1 MSDKTKSGAE
11 RLGRILDGLGEY
23 IRNAPGDEL
32 LEDARSEG
40 RDPAQTAARVKG
52 LLRQVVKGH
61 QQKQLKKAEEDYKRE
76 VAAIRSRDIKLPRS
90 AERRRSLLATIFVRQ
105 PQLKLAFTFQN
116 RGFSELTDEDIS
128 NHLRK
133 LALLGVLDEMQ
144 VTEEDDE

>member
-1 MSDKTKSGAE
+1 MSDKAKSGAE
-11 RLGRILDGLGEY
+11 RLGRILDALGEY

-61 QQKQLKKAEEDYKRE
+61 RQKQLQKAEEEYERE
-76 VAAIRSRDIKLPRS
+76 VSALKSRNIILPKS
-90 AERRRSLLATIFVRQ
+90 LERRRNLLAAVFSQQ
-105 PQLKLAFTFQN
+105 PQLQAAFTFQN
-116 RGFSELTDEDIS
+116 RGFSELTDQDIE

-133 LALLGVLDEMQ
+133 LALLGVLDDIKLPE
-144 VTEEDDE
+144 TDE

>member
-1 MSDKTKSGAE
+1 MSDKAKSGAE

-40 RDPAQTAARVKG
+40 RDPAQTAARLKG

-61 QQKQLKKAEEDYKRE
+61 QQKQLKKAEEEYERE
-76 VAAIRSRDIKLPRS
+76 VSALKFRNIILPKS
-90 AERRRSLLATIFVRQ
+90 PERRRNLLAAIFSQQ
-105 PQLKLAFTFQN
+105 PQLRAAFTFQN
-116 RGFSELTDEDIS
+116 RGFSELTDQDIE

-133 LALLGVLDEMQ
+133 LALLGVLDDIKLPE
-144 VTEEDDE
+144 TDD

>member
-11 RLGRILDGLGEY
+11 RVGRILDGLAEY

-52 LLRQVVKGH
+52 LLLQAVKSH
-61 QQKQLKKAEEDYKRE
+61 QQKQLKKAEEDYQRE
-76 VAAIRSRDIKLPRS
+76 VAAIRSQDIKLPQS
-90 AERRRSLLATIFVRQ
+90 AERRRSLLATIFMRQ

-144 VTEEDDE
+144 VTEDDE